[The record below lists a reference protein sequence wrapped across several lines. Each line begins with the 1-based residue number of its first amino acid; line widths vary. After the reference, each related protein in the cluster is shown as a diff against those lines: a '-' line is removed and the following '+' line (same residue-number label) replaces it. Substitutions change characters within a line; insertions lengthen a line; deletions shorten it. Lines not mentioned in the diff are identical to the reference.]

1 MVAKEKKTF
10 QAEENKS
17 NGSLAREG
25 RACVTIVQLGW
36 SIKRRAESQ
45 TRARFQKRL
54 KCELR
59 NLTRIWEE
67 MTERP
72 EYSRVPRNVI
82 DQSLTN
88 TILLSFAGMLP
99 SIFTFSSSGKPA
111 TVTVLCEY
119 RTACAM
125 KMGLG
130 FLLGNKYGLLHS
142 LLSPVLSPNSLLLRP

>member
-1 MVAKEKKTF
+1 MYKLGNLGCHVRILPTRQSLRETQHLRCPGKITRNGSLVAKEKKTL

-17 NGSLAREG
+17 NGSLAREA
-25 RACVTIVQLGW
+25 RACITIVQLGW
-36 SIKRRAESQ
+36 SIKRRVESQ
-45 TRARFQKRL
+45 TGARFQKRF

-72 EYSRVPRNVI
+72 ECSRVPRNVI

-88 TILLSFAGMLP
+88 VVLVSFAGMLP

-111 TVTVLCEY
+111 TVTVL
-119 RTACAM
+119 
-125 KMGLG
+125 
-130 FLLGNKYGLLHS
+130 
-142 LLSPVLSPNSLLLRP
+142 